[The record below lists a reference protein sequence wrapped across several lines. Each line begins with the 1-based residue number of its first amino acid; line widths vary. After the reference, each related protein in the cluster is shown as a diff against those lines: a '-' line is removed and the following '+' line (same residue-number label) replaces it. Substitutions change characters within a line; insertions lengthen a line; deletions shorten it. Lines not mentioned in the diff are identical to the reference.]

1 MKAVTSKDREFQE
14 KLLATFRV
22 EAGEHV
28 NAFTAGLIAL
38 EKTASTD
45 KKAEI
50 LESLIREAHSLKGAA
65 RAVGGT
71 DIEKVCQS
79 LESVLAALKGQKLA
93 PSLGLFDTLHGTG
106 DCLRSLVT
114 ETEDDRKG
122 TRKRQVAEIVGSL
135 EMLLKV
141 GLAEEPESPT
151 ASPGEISRT
160 SAFHPTAGMETAR
173 VSTAKLD
180 AVLRQAE
187 ELLSAGLATDQQI
200 VELRE
205 LQRHLLSWKKEWA
218 AHRSAPGRNGG
229 RRTDR
234 QLEKLFAFFE
244 GSGNHI
250 ESIETAVTGLL
261 KKIERSRQSV
271 AAMVDTLLEDMKK
284 VSMQPFSTLL
294 EILPKLVRD
303 LSRDQGKEVELVI
316 RGAEIEIDKR
326 ILEEM
331 KDPLI
336 HLVRNCV
343 DHGIEAPD
351 ERRHRGKRSRGTIT
365 VTISQ
370 TNGGNVELLVE
381 DDGTGIDVAKVKS
394 AAARLGILSRE
405 EAEPLGN
412 EEAFPLIFRSG
423 VSTSA
428 TVTDVSG
435 RGIGLA
441 IAQEKVEKLGGGIS
455 VHARPHG
462 GTIFRITLPLTLAIF
477 RGIFVQAGGRLF
489 AFPTSG
495 VERVVR
501 LNQDEIRTV
510 ENRETFSLG
519 GRAVPLVKLEE
530 ILGISGN
537 APEETNGKVTAVVLA
552 HAEKRIA
559 VLVDEVIDEGDMLV
573 KNLGSHLRRVPN
585 VAGATVL
592 GTGKIV
598 PVLLVPD
605 VMKSAA
611 LAGETGPKPHV
622 VKKYVLVVEDS
633 ITSRMLLKNILETAG
648 YEVGI
653 AVDGIDAFTKLRSGG
668 CDIVVSDVQMPR
680 MNGFDLTSKIR
691 ADKKLAEIPIVL
703 VTAMES
709 REDRERGI
717 EVGAN
722 AYIVKS
728 SFDQGNLLEA
738 VRRLL

>member
-1 MKAVTSKDREFQE
+1 VISKDREFQE

-28 NAFTAGLIAL
+28 NAITAGLIAL
-38 EKTASTD
+38 EKTAGTE
-45 KKAEI
+45 KKAEM
-50 LESLIREAHSLKGAA
+50 LENLVREAHSLKGAA

-79 LESVLAALKGQKLA
+79 LESVLAALKGRQLA
-93 PSLGLFDTLHGTG
+93 PSLGLFDALHGAG
-106 DCLRSLVT
+106 DGLRGLVAGA
-114 ETEDDRKG
+114 EDDRKAARRRP
-122 TRKRQVAEIVGSL
+122 TAEIVGSL
-135 EMLLKV
+135 EMLLK
-141 GLAEEPESPT
+141 GEPAGESESHA
-151 ASPGEISRT
+151 ASPRDVFRS
-160 SAFHPTAGMETAR
+160 PETVR
-173 VSTAKLD
+173 VSTAKLN

-187 ELLSAGLATDQQI
+187 ELLSAGLATDQQT

-205 LQRHLLSWKKEWA
+205 LQHRLLSWKKEWA

-234 QLEKLFAFFE
+234 QLEKLLEFFE
-244 GSGNHI
+244 RSGNHI
-250 ESIETAVTGLL
+250 ASIEAAVTGLL
-261 KKIERSRQSV
+261 KKVERSRQSV
-271 AAMVDTLLEDMKK
+271 AVMVDTLLEDMKK
-284 VSMQPFSTLL
+284 MSMQPFSTLL

-303 LSRDQGKEVELVI
+303 LSRDQGKEAELVI
-316 RGAEIEIDKR
+316 RGAEIEIDRR

-343 DHGIEAPD
+343 DHGIETPE
-351 ERRHRGKRSRGTIT
+351 ERRRGGKRSSGTIT

-370 TNGGNVELLVE
+370 TNGSNVELLVE

-405 EAEPLGN
+405 EAERLGD
-412 EEAFPLIFRSG
+412 EEAFYLIFRSG
-423 VSTSA
+423 VSTS
-428 TVTDVSG
+428 VTITEVSG

-455 VHARPHG
+455 VHARPLG

-477 RGIFVQAGGRLF
+477 RGIFVQACGRLF

-501 LNQDEIRTV
+501 LNREDMRTV
-510 ENRETFSLG
+510 ENRKTFSLG
-519 GRAVPLVKLEE
+519 GQAVPLVRLEE
-530 ILGISGN
+530 ILGIPGN

-585 VAGATVL
+585 VGGATVL

-605 VMKSAA
+605 VMKCAVR
-611 LAGETGPKPHV
+611 AGETGPTPRAVLVEEKPER
-622 VKKYVLVVEDS
+622 KKYILVVEDS

-668 CDIVVSDVQMPR
+668 YDIVVSDVQMPR

-703 VTAMES
+703 VTALES

-738 VRRLL
+738 VKRLL